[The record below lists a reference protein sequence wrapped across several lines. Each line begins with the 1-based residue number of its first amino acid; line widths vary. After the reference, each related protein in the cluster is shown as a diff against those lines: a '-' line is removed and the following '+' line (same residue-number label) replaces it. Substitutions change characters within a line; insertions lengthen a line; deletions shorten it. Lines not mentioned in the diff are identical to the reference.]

1 MTSASTW
8 TSFIKSIASY
18 NGDLSSLTAPPFILS
33 PTSLVEYSQ
42 YWSEHVDLLL
52 EPNFITEN
60 NDNNDNSNDPVELKR
75 MLAVVRWFISTLKS
89 QYCSRNESLG
99 GEKKPLNP
107 FLGEIFVGKWD
118 DDSIDGKLGET
129 ILLSEQVS
137 HHPPITAYAVENKKN
152 NTILEG
158 YNGIRAS
165 MSTTALNVRQ
175 FGHALL
181 EFRNLNENYLI
192 TLPPLHIEGIL
203 AFSPFVELE
212 QKSFIQSSA
221 GYYAVFEYS
230 GKGYFSGKKNSF
242 KCRIFK
248 NYNDSKKKD
257 LALYT
262 ISGQWSD
269 KSTISKGSNTPSS
282 KDKIFFDAS
291 NYKPQILKVKPI
303 DKQHH
308 LESRKAWLDVAEA
321 IKSGDYDRIHSTK
334 SQLENKQRDL
344 RKLEEEKNE
353 KWARRWFDEI
363 DYSKNSNSETDNNDI
378 FLNLSKMANLSIKN
392 VPSGVLADSSKN
404 DDTDKMSHWRFVP
417 ENFDNEKEINI

>member
-42 YWSEHVDLLL
+42 YWSEHTDLLL
-52 EPNFITEN
+52 APNFIKEG
-60 NDNNDNSNDPVELKR
+60 DSEDPIELAR
-75 MLAVVRWFISTLKS
+75 MLAVVKWFISTLKS
-89 QYCSRNESLG
+89 QYCSRNES

-107 FLGEIFVGKWD
+107 FLGEVFVGKWESD
-118 DDSIDGKLGET
+118 ENDKFGET

-137 HHPPITAYAVENKKN
+137 HHPPITAYAVENKKH

-158 YNGIRAS
+158 YNGVRAS

-175 FGHALL
+175 FGHAML
-181 EFRNLNENYLI
+181 EFRNLNETYLV
-192 TLPPLHIEGIL
+192 TLPPLHIEGML

-221 GYYAVFEYS
+221 GYYAVIEYT

-248 NYNDSKKKD
+248 DFNDSKKKE

-262 ISGQWSD
+262 ISGQWSE
-269 KSTISKGSNTPSS
+269 KSTIAKGATAPSS
-282 KDKIFFDAS
+282 KDTVFFDAS
-291 NYKPQILKVKPI
+291 KTAPQPLTVKPVEE
-303 DKQHH
+303 QHE
-308 LESRKAWLDVAEA
+308 LESRKAWLDVANA
-321 IKSGDYDRIHSTK
+321 IKSGDFDLIHNTK
-334 SQLENKQRDL
+334 SVLENKQRDL
-344 RKLEEEKNE
+344 RKEEQEKNE
-353 KWARRWFDEI
+353 AWSRRWFDEV
-363 DYSKNSNSETDNNDI
+363 DYSKDAKIDDSDI
-378 FLNLSKMANLSIKN
+378 FIKLSKMANLSIKN
-392 VPSGVLADSSKN
+392 VASGVDATSSKN
-404 DDTDKMSHWRFVP
+404 NDTDLMSHWRFVP
-417 ENFDNEKEINI
+417 ENFDKEEEIKI

>member
-52 EPNFITEN
+52 APNFIDSHSQPE
-60 NDNNDNSNDPVELKR
+60 DEPVELKR
-75 MLAVVRWFISTLKS
+75 MIAVVRWFISTLKS

-118 DDSIDGKLGET
+118 DHSTDKSLGET

-192 TLPPLHIEGIL
+192 TLPPLHIEGML
-203 AFSPFVELE
+203 AFAPFVELE

-221 GYYAVFEYS
+221 GYYAVIEYS

-242 KCRIFK
+242 KCRIF
-248 NYNDSKKKD
+248 NNLQDSKRKES
-257 LALYT
+257 ALYT

-269 KSTISKGSNTPSS
+269 KSTIAKGYSTPTS
-282 KDKIFFDAS
+282 KDKLFFNAAEC
-291 NYKPQILKVKPI
+291 KPQPLIVKPI
-303 DKQHH
+303 ESQHP

-334 SQLENKQRDL
+334 SELENRQREL
-344 RKLEEEKNE
+344 RKSEEEKNE

-363 DYSKNSNSETDNNDI
+363 DYSVDSKFSPENDI
-378 FLNLSKMANLSIKN
+378 FLKLSKMANLSIKN
-392 VPSGVLADSSKN
+392 VASGVDADSSKN
-404 DDTDKMSHWRFVP
+404 NDTEKMSHWRFVP
-417 ENFDNEKEINI
+417 ENFDNEKEISI

>member
-52 EPNFITEN
+52 EPNFITTDSDSSDE
-60 NDNNDNSNDPVELKR
+60 PIELKR

-107 FLGEIFVGKWD
+107 FLGEIFVGKWED
-118 DDSIDGKLGET
+118 NTLDNKYGES

-137 HHPPITAYAVENKKN
+137 HHPPITAYAVENKQN

-158 YNGIRAS
+158 YNGVRAS

-192 TLPPLHIEGIL
+192 TLPPLHIEGML

-212 QKSFIQSSA
+212 QKSYIQSSA
-221 GYYAVFEYS
+221 GYYAVIEYT

-242 KCRIFK
+242 KCRIF
-248 NYNDSKKKD
+248 NNFNESKKKE

-269 KSTISKGSNTPSS
+269 KSTIIKGASTPSSS
-282 KDKIFFDAS
+282 KDKVFFDAS
-291 NYKPQILKVKPI
+291 ASNPQPLTVKPI
-303 DKQHH
+303 DEQHP
-308 LESRKAWLDVAEA
+308 LESRKAWLEVANA
-321 IKSGDYDRIHSTK
+321 IKLGDYDLIHDTK
-334 SQLENKQRDL
+334 SELENNQREL
-344 RKLEEEKNE
+344 RKLEEKKNE
-353 KWARRWFDEI
+353 KWARRWFDEV
-363 DYSKNSNSETDNNDI
+363 DYSTDKVSSDDDI
-378 FLNLSKMANLSIKN
+378 FLKLSKMANLSIKN
-392 VPSGVLADSSKN
+392 VASGVDIDSSKN
-404 DDTDKMSHWRFVP
+404 NDTDKMSHWRFVP
-417 ENFDNEKEINI
+417 ENFDSEKEIKI